1 MLRIVELAARAA
13 ERVARDRLSSQC
25 VTYASL
31 VNAFRQGLT
40 ESGYIEGKNL
50 SIEYRWAEGR

>member
-1 MLRIVELAARAA
+1 MTGL
-13 ERVARDRLSSQC
+13 QQ
-25 VTYASL
+25 
-31 VNAFRQGLT
+31 NAFRQGLT